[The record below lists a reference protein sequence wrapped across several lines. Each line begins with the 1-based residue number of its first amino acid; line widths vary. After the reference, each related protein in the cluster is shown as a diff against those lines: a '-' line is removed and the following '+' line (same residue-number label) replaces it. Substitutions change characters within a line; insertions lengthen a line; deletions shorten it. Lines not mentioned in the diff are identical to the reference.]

1 MLESFDRVFDYSD
14 FENKLRHYFSDS
26 SPIHAHIEIKLNRV
40 RITSGGKLTVQTSL
54 DEDAGVKENIARIIN
69 ICEQSLYPKMI
80 DLSEQTVEL
89 TEHQKKELLFQGFT
103 LDQIHEKQIKKI
115 WKRFIITRFNSSRNS
130 IDYKEES
137 TGKLFRAHLNRPLAM
152 CRDNLLRLSEGGQD
166 GMRELYQ
173 FILNNSKIEKLENAI
188 SKNIN

>member
-1 MLESFDRVFDYSD
+1 MLESFDRAFDYSD

-40 RITSGGKLTVQTSL
+40 RINSGGKLTVQTIL
-54 DEDAGVKENIARIIN
+54 DENVGVKENISRIIS

-80 DLSEQTVEL
+80 DLSEQIVGL
-89 TEHQKKELLFQGFT
+89 TEQRKKELLFQGYS
-103 LDQIHEKQIKKI
+103 LDQVLEKQIKKI
-115 WKRFIITRFNSSRNS
+115 WKRFIIIRFNSSKNS

-152 CRDNLLRLSEGGQD
+152 CRDNLLRLSEGGQA

-173 FILNNSKIEKLENAI
+173 FILTNSKIEELENAV
-188 SKNIN
+188 S